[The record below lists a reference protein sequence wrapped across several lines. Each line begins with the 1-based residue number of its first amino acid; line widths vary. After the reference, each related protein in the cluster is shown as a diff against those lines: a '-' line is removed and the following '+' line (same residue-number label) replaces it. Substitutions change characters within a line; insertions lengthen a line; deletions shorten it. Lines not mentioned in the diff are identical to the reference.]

1 MSDGPRPLL
10 APHATAAV
18 VLGASDWRQAGLGEA
33 PSFRRSAK
41 GVVAWL
47 YDRGGLGLAPDLV
60 LDLFDS
66 PESAGEQ
73 VARIRDTLD
82 AWLRDRRERG
92 APVADVLVFY
102 VGHGQTDERG
112 VLSLLVRGSRRN
124 LEAETGIKA
133 PDLARALRLGAPQQ
147 RRLVV
152 LDCCFS
158 EAAVR
163 DFVGMSGALSQAVA
177 TGAGKALAEE
187 SPGRGTLLLCSS
199 PAGEASIGAP
209 GAERTL
215 FTGAVLDVL
224 REGVP
229 GAGAALSFAELREA
243 AFDRMILGFG
253 AQAPRPV
260 LHQPDQREGDLTRL
274 GAFPNAASAAEGA
287 APRAARQEERPEAKR
302 PEEKRP
308 EAKPAEAKP
317 PKGDK
322 PAAEAATSKPDQAD
336 PFAGIFDMFSSRGRG
351 AAGGAADQAGGDAPR
366 NPAEGKPR
374 PSRWAW
380 LWWRPKTWRGWVASS
395 VAILLG
401 MALVNVWLEGQT
413 PTTRPSWEIA
423 AEGMARE
430 QRGDMAAAAEFYL
443 AAARQSDPTAMHRL
457 AIFYENGLG
466 GLPRNPTLAIQYYQG
481 AAQRGVVPAQQR
493 LMQLGQRW

>member
-1 MSDGPRPLL
+1 VSDAARPLL
-10 APHATAAV
+10 AADATAAV
-18 VLGASDWRQAGLGEA
+18 VLGASDWRAAGLGEA
-33 PSFRRSAK
+33 ASFRRSAK

-73 VARIRDTLD
+73 LARIRDTLD
-82 AWLRDRRERG
+82 SWLRDRRERG
-92 APVADVLVFY
+92 TPVADVLVFY
-102 VGHGQTDERG
+102 VGHGHSDEKG
-112 VLSLLVRGSRRN
+112 TLSLLVRDSRRN

-243 AFDRMILGFG
+243 AFDRMIVGFG
-253 AQAPRPV
+253 AEAPRPV
-260 LHQPDQREGDLTRL
+260 LHQPDQRQGDLTRL
-274 GAFPNAASAAEGA
+274 GAFPNRAASGVAPP
-287 APRAARQEERPEAKR
+287 PRAARPEPAPEPPRAER
-302 PEEKRP
+302 
-308 EAKPAEAKP
+308 PAEAAARP
-317 PKGDK
+317 VAPAPEGAEAFAQVFRDFLPRRDRPASSAAQPGVGEPARG
-322 PAAEAATSKPDQAD
+322 PAA
-336 PFAGIFDMFSSRGRG
+336 
-351 AAGGAADQAGGDAPR
+351 APSEPQ
-366 NPAEGKPR
+366 PA
-374 PSRWAW
+374 SRWAW
-380 LWWRPKTWRGWVASS
+380 LWWRPKTWRGWAASIVAM
-395 VAILLG
+395 LL
-401 MALVNVWLEGQT
+401 MMSLVSVWLEGSSTLPRQ
-413 PTTRPSWEIA
+413 SWEIA
-423 AEGMARE
+423 ADGMARE
-430 QRGDMAAAAEFYL
+430 QRGDLAGAAELYL
-443 AAARQSDPTAMHRL
+443 AAAQQSDPTAMARL
-457 AIFYENGLG
+457 GYFYENGLG
-466 GLPRNPTLAIQYYQG
+466 GLPRSPGLAIQYYQR
-481 AAQRGVVPAQQR
+481 AAQRGAVAAQQR